1 MDGAGTVQGGKREFG
16 LTGSGL
22 KYIAILVMLCDHI
35 AVLLV
40 PSDLLI
46 YGIMRFFGRIT
57 AATMCFFICEGYH
70 HTHDLKK
77 YFLRLGIF
85 AFISHFAFTYACHGS
100 VLVIGTESVIATLL
114 LSLLAVHI
122 VNTDKVDKALKLP
135 ALLTVLYL
143 ASFCDWG
150 MDAVLFTLAFEF
162 ARGKRSV
169 QALAYLA
176 VAFVR
181 RLLPLLIASM
191 NDFSVFTSKW
201 YTIGLVLPAGIIML
215 YNGER
220 GGGKHGNWSKW
231 FFYVFYPA
239 HLFVLGFIKYCFF
252 Q

>member
-1 MDGAGTVQGGKREFG
+1 MDWTAVTSERRGG
-16 LTGSGL
+16 LSASAI
-22 KYIAILVMLCDHI
+22 KYIAIIAMFFDHF
-35 AVLLV
+35 AYLFL
-40 PSDLLI
+40 PHDSLS
-46 YGIMRFFGRIT
+46 YGAIRFFGRIT

-85 AFISHFAFTYACHGS
+85 AFVSHFAFTYAVYGT
-100 VLVIGTESVIATLL
+100 VLIMGTESVIATLL

-122 VNTDKVDKALKLP
+122 VNCDKVDKALKLP
-135 ALLTVLYL
+135 SLLAVLYF

-162 ARGKRSV
+162 ARGNRGV
-169 QALAYLA
+169 QALAFLA

-181 RLLPLLIASM
+181 RLLPLLLASM
-191 NDFSVFTSKW
+191 NDFSVFTSRW
-201 YTIGLVLPAGIIML
+201 YILGLVLPVGVIML

-220 GGGKHGNWSKW
+220 GGGKHRKWSKW

-239 HLFVLGFIKYCFF
+239 HLFVLGFIKYNYF

>member
-1 MDGAGTVQGGKREFG
+1 MDGAGTVQGGKREFV

-22 KYIAILVMLCDHI
+22 KYIAILAMLCDHI

-57 AATMCFFICEGYH
+57 APVMCFFISEGYH
-70 HTHDLKK
+70 HTRDLKK

-85 AFISHFAFTYACHGS
+85 AFISHFAFTYACNGK
-100 VLVIGTESVIATLL
+100 LFVIAKESVITTLL

-122 VNTDKVDKALKLP
+122 VNTDRVDKAMKLP
-135 ALLTVLYL
+135 MLLAVLYF

-150 MDAVLFTLAFEF
+150 MTGVLFVLAFEF
-162 ARGKRSV
+162 ARGNKSV
-169 QALAYLA
+169 QVLAYFA

-181 RLLPLLIASM
+181 VILPLIPDAA
-191 NDFSVFTSKW
+191 NDLSVFTAKW
-201 YTIGLVLPAGIIML
+201 YVLGLALPVGMIML

-220 GGGKHGNWSKW
+220 GGGKLRKLSKW

-239 HLFVLGFIKYCFF
+239 HLFVLGLIKYKL
-252 Q
+252 